1 MNDSISD
8 FFTRLRNASF
18 AGHSK
23 VHVPWTKVNERFVQ
37 ILLQHG
43 FVLSYQ
49 SHKTHITVQ
58 FRLKPLSKA
67 KVRQIPIP
75 ILGKEAHQNQR
86 PIITQIQ
93 RLSRP
98 SCRIYIQSKQIPT
111 FLRNSLGNPILFLS
125 TSRGIL
131 SDREARAF
139 NVGGEVLGIVS

>member
-8 FFTRLRNASF
+8 FFTRVRNACL
-18 AGHSK
+18 AGHDQ
-23 VHVPWTKVNERFVQ
+23 VHVPWTKVNARFVQ
-37 ILLQHG
+37 ILLQQG

-49 SHKTHITVQ
+49 SHQTHITLKFRRKPMPKIRNVQ
-58 FRLKPLSKA
+58 VQTVAKAPL
-67 KVRQIPIP
+67 
-75 ILGKEAHQNQR
+75 
-86 PIITQIQ
+86 ITQIQ

-111 FLRNSLGNPILFLS
+111 YLRNSLGTPILLLS